1 MIRIMLPEQTHGL
14 QARIAELEA
23 ENSELRRRLADPA
36 MDPGAPAEATL
47 RESEANWRSLVE
59 SIPEFLMLLD
69 PNGVIRWINRAAP
82 AHRPEELIGLNVL
95 QFATPDTRPIVEQAF
110 RTALETGQTVDY
122 VCESEVE
129 GERVCY
135 HGRTTLLTDART
147 PGQML
152 TIARDI
158 TEQLRTEERLRMLEA
173 AVVHAPEAILVTE
186 AEPLDEPGPRILYVN
201 PAFTTMTGY
210 TADEALGRSPRFLQG
225 RETAPAAQAAIR
237 TALKTRQP
245 VSVEIVN
252 YRKTGQPFWV
262 ELSITPITNAAGNST
277 HFVSVQRDLTE
288 RKRAEEESRRMQ
300 CKLQETQKLESLGVL
315 AGGVAHDFN
324 NLLTVILGNT
334 SLARMHTPE
343 QATAQAYFDQID
355 QAAMRAGD
363 LCRQMLAYSGR
374 GRFVVMPLDLSALV
388 RESSSLLRSAVS
400 KKTTLRLNIVENLP
414 AVVADAVQL
423 RQILMNLVLNASE
436 ALDEQPGTVVVE
448 TGVMHA
454 DTDYLAAT
462 RSFTDLSEGKYV
474 FLEVRDSGC
483 GMTPE
488 VQERIFD
495 PFYTTKFTGR
505 GLGLAAVLGI
515 VRGHGGALRVNSEA
529 GVGTRFRLLLPPSEA
544 PAVDRSVEAPKS
556 QWRGEGVV
564 LVVDDEDA
572 VRTLVARMLN
582 SIGFEVLEAADGQA
596 AVEVYTREAGR
607 IRLVLLDL
615 MMPRLDGAQTLQ
627 GMRRVCQD
635 VRAIVMSGYTE
646 YEMSQ
651 RFASAPPAGFLQKPF
666 VREQLFSL
674 VARVLE
680 V

>member
-1 MIRIMLPEQTHGL
+1 MLPEKPAGL

-23 ENSELRRRLADPA
+23 ENTELRRRLADPA
-36 MDPGAPAEATL
+36 QDSAAHVEATL
-47 RESEANWRSLVE
+47 RESEANWRLLVE

-69 PNGVIRWINRAAP
+69 PDGVIRWINYPAP
-82 AHRPEELIGLNVL
+82 TFRREELIGVNVL
-95 QFATPDTRPIVEQAF
+95 DFATPETRPVVEQAF
-110 RTALETGQTVDY
+110 RTAQDTGQTVDY
-122 VCESEVE
+122 VCAADVK
-129 GERVCY
+129 GQRIRY
-135 HGRTTLLTDART
+135 HGRTKVLTEART

-158 TEQLRTEERLRMLEA
+158 TEQWRTEERLRMLEV
-173 AVVHAPEAILVTE
+173 AVVHAPDAILLTE
-186 AEPLDEPGPRILYVN
+186 AAPLDEPGPRILYVN
-201 PAFTTMTGY
+201 PAFTAMTGY
-210 TADEALGRSPRFLQG
+210 SAEEVLGRSPRFLQG
-225 RETAPAAQAAIR
+225 RETAPAAQAAVR
-237 TALKTRQP
+237 TALKSRQP

-252 YRKTGQPFWV
+252 YRKTGEPFWV
-262 ELSITPITNAAGNST
+262 ELSITPIVNAAGECT
-277 HFVSVQRDLTE
+277 HFVSVQRELTE
-288 RKRAEEESRRMQ
+288 RKRAEEESRRIQ
-300 CKLQETQKLESLGVL
+300 CKMQEAQKLESLGVL

-334 SLARMHTPE
+334 SLARLHTPE
-343 QATAQAYFDQID
+343 QPSLQACFEQID
-355 QAAMRAGD
+355 QAAMRAAD

-374 GRFVVMPLDLSALV
+374 GRFVVVPLDLSALV
-388 RESSSLLRSAVS
+388 RESSPLLRSAVS
-400 KKTTLRLNIVENLP
+400 KKTTLRLNLVENLP

-423 RQILMNLVLNASE
+423 RQIMMNLVLNASE
-436 ALDEQPGTVVVE
+436 ALDQQPGTVVVE
-448 TGVMHA
+448 TGLMHA

-515 VRGHGGALRVNSEA
+515 VRGHGGALRVKSEA
-529 GVGTRFRLLLPPSEA
+529 GVGTSFRLLLPPSDTLA
-544 PAVDRSVEAPKS
+544 ANRGVEAPKP
-556 QWRGEGVV
+556 QWHGEGVV
-564 LVVDDEDA
+564 LIVDDEDA
-572 VRTLVARMLN
+572 VRTLAARMLN
-582 SIGFEVLEAADGQA
+582 STGFEILEAADGQT
-596 AVEVYTREAGR
+596 AVEVYAREAAR

-615 MMPRLDGAQTLQ
+615 MMPRLDGAQALQ
-627 GMRRVCQD
+627 EMRRVRPD
-635 VRAIVMSGYTE
+635 VRAVVMSGYTVH
-646 YEMSQ
+646 EMSQ
-651 RFASAPPAGFLQKPF
+651 RFGDAPPAGFLQKPF